1 MVFLEV
7 HWLAP
12 INCRVCYRIVADL
25 RGAAMG
31 G

>member
-12 INCRVCYRIVADL
+12 ITYRVCYRIVPDL
-25 RGAAMG
+25 GGTAMG